1 MPQRSLRILIIDEN
15 AVRAAI
21 LEEGLRVASSGDS
34 GDALEIHHIR
44 DMANLLVRIAAV
56 DPDVILIDLENPS
69 RDTLEQMFQV
79 SRLARRPIAMFVDK
93 SDSASVQAAIDAG
106 VSAYVVDGLRKERVR
121 SILDVTISRFHA
133 FDRLQSELQQAK
145 SALEDRKIIEQAK
158 AILMQQRG
166 CSEDDAYVLL
176 RRTAMNQNRKI
187 AELARSL
194 VAAAALL
201 RTGGEDG

>member
-1 MPQRSLRILIIDEN
+1 MGSRPLRILIIDDN
-15 AVRAAI
+15 ALRAAI
-21 LEEGLRVASSGDS
+21 LEDGLRVANVADDGA
-34 GDALEIHHIR
+34 ALQIHHIR
-44 DMANLLVRIAAV
+44 DMVDLLPRIAAV

-93 SDSASVQAAIDAG
+93 SDSATVQSAIDAG

-145 SALEDRKIIEQAK
+145 SALEDRKIIDQAK
-158 AILMQQRG
+158 AILMKQRG
-166 CSEDDAYVLL
+166 CSEEEAYVLL

-201 RTGGEDG
+201 DPGSGL

>member
-1 MPQRSLRILIIDEN
+1 MSPRSLRILIIDEN

-21 LEEGLRVASSGDS
+21 LEEGLRVASNGED
-34 GDALEIHHIR
+34 GGTLEIHYIR
-44 DMANLLVRIAAV
+44 EMTNLLARIATV

-79 SRLARRPIAMFVDK
+79 SRLARRPIAVFVDT
-93 SDSASVQAAIDAG
+93 SDSATVQAAIDAG
-106 VSAYVVDGLRKERVR
+106 VSAYIVDGLRKERVK

-133 FDRLQSELQQAK
+133 FDRLQSELRQAK
-145 SALEDRKIIEQAK
+145 SALDERKIIEQAK
-158 AILMQQRG
+158 AILMRQRG
-166 CSEDDAYVLL
+166 CSEDDAYVAL
-176 RRTAMNQNRKI
+176 RRTAMNQNRKV

-201 RTGGEDG
+201 QPDGGLG

>member
-1 MPQRSLRILIIDEN
+1 MIQRPLRILIIDEN

-21 LEEGLRVASSGDS
+21 LEEGLRVANVDEG
-34 GDALEIHHIR
+34 AVQVHHIR
-44 DMANLLVRIAAV
+44 DMVNLLPRIVAI

-69 RDTLEQMFQV
+69 RDTLEQMFHV
-79 SRLARRPIAMFVDK
+79 SRSARRPIAMFVDK
-93 SDSASVQAAIDAG
+93 SDSATVQAAIDAG

-133 FDRLQSELQQAK
+133 FDRLQSELREAK
-145 SALEDRKIIEQAK
+145 SALEDRKIIDQAK
-158 AILMQQRG
+158 AILMKQRG

-201 RTGGEDG
+201 GPGGENE